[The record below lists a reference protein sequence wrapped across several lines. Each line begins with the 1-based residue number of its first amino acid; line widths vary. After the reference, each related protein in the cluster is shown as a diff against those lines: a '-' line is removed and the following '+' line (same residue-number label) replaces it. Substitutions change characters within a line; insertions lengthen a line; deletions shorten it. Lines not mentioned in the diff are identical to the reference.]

1 VAPRK
6 KSLQELKSDAFA
18 ELERRGYD
26 VRGKTTAQ
34 IKEML
39 RARKRNVKSV
49 GARAQSK
56 ADEERHQ

>member
-1 VAPRK
+1 MAPRK

-34 IKEML
+34 IREML
-39 RARKRNVKSV
+39 RAKKRNVKSV
-49 GARAQSK
+49 GARARSK
-56 ADEERHQ
+56 ADEEKHQ

>member
-6 KSLQELKSDAFA
+6 KSLRELKSDAIA

-26 VRGKTTAQ
+26 IRGKTTAQ
-34 IKEML
+34 IREML
-39 RARKRNVKSV
+39 RARKRNFKSV

-56 ADEERHQ
+56 ADEEKHQ